1 MNVNLFIFFSIKKQ
15 IIGKIKKPKG
25 KKKYG
30 GNNSEVKNPRKKNIA
45 IFNYFFLF
53 RGFQFFYYLT

>member
-15 IIGKIKKPKG
+15 IIGKIKKPNG

-30 GNNSEVKNPRKKNIA
+30 GNNKDVKNPRNRNI
-45 IFNYFFLF
+45 IVFN
-53 RGFQFFYYLT
+53 